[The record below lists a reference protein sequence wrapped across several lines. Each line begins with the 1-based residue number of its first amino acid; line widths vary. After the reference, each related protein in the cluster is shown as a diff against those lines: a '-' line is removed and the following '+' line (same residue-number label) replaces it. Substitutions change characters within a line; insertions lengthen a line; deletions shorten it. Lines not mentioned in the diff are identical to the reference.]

1 MRSGRL
7 TTPLALKFLEPERF
21 YREDT
26 PEEKFLAETE
36 KKIIEGVLPATFE
49 QWGAADFA
57 AVEKRLAASMPLPT
71 SYWKST
77 TTGRISSSKPNMHHA
92 VPRAYAK
99 DDVSFTRQMYYYV
112 AGHYPATPPVRGLHA
127 HMVLLDDAVKVREEW
142 GKEIWTYGFQEYYPG
157 QSTSH
162 APPRH
167 AARRAERR
175 PRRQE
180 TPRLRT
186 GELVQLQAQATQ
198 RFRERRR

>member
-57 AVEKRLAASMPLPT
+57 AVRLPT
-71 SYWKST
+71 SYWKGI
-77 TTGRISSSKPNMHHA
+77 TTGRIPSSKPNMHHA

-99 DDVSFTRQMYYYV
+99 DDVSFTRQMY
-112 AGHYPATPPVRGLHA
+112 GHYTATPPVRGLHA